1 MKHKFSY
8 FFVAIVILILDQA
21 SKAWAT
27 AKLQFVDTIEVIPNF
42 FRFTYARNRG
52 VAFSLFADSKF
63 EMKWILA
70 SISALAAV
78 GVGYYLYRTANNR
91 RLSLALSLLLAG
103 IVGNLI
109 DRVRLGEVVDFIDW
123 HWYEKYTFPT
133 FNIADSAICVGAALL
148 ALDMLREEK
157 FATHTQTT
165 DN

>member
-1 MKHKFSY
+1 MQNRVVY
-8 FFVAIVILILDQA
+8 FIIALIVLILDQA

-70 SISALAAV
+70 GISTLAAI
-78 GVGYYLYRTANNR
+78 GVGIYLWRTVNNR
-91 RLSLALSLLLAG
+91 RLSFALSLLLSG

-157 FATHTQTT
+157 FSTQSQTT
-165 DN
+165 EN